1 MNDKRVQIWIALVA
15 GLALAGLLL
24 LAGRVAAS
32 PSPPVTSDTQ
42 FHAVHVTD
50 GWGSPWVPINQGET
64 ITFTHDLGGDQ
75 DDYAVEL
82 WFLDTD
88 DGLGINHRA
97 YGGLEFNGNWYGAHW
112 QNLTANTIQVYRQPN
127 DNAADLIRIRVWVP
141 PTAPDYDSGWLNMQQ
156 GQTITFSHNLGITST
171 DLTVGLWFSG
181 TARGIHHYGFGG
193 LAVDGPQYLL
203 GAHWHNLTDS
213 SVQVTRHDNDT
224 DVEQVRVIV
233 VHGDLPDYDSLV
245 ALGGWQSIAQ
255 GTVFTFTHNLNWNP
269 SMMLVGVECYDPIVG
284 GINLWLAGGNAKGWG
299 VPPNRGAKGANL
311 QNLTANTVEVYRWP
325 QDDVCPEARV
335 RIWKRSARVY
345 LPLVLSDYAPPL
357 AYDDGTAE
365 SYQSSATL
373 DSGFAVRFTAPG
385 ASAQLVGARYYL
397 NAAEDNH
404 PIQVHVW
411 DTDHV
416 DLITPFTATPPAG
429 TGWFDVDLSGH
440 NLTVSGDFYVG
451 FLYSEQHSDPS
462 LGVDTSSPDGCSYE
476 VPWIEMTGL
485 DYMIRAVAT
494 PQ

>member
-15 GLALAGLLL
+15 GLVLVALLL
-24 LAGRVAAS
+24 LASSAAADLPGPGPMS
-32 PSPPVTSDTQ
+32 PDPVTPYTGAPRIAQ
-42 FHAVHVTD
+42 AVSSWSS
-50 GWGSPWVPINQGET
+50 GWIT
-64 ITFTHDLGGDQ
+64 ITPGTMETLTHNLSGDP

-82 WFLDTD
+82 WFMDTD
-88 DGLGINHRA
+88 AGGYGINVRA
-97 YGGLEFNGNWYGAHW
+97 YGGLEAGGNYYGAIW
-112 QNLTANTIQVYRQPN
+112 QNLTSNTVQILRFADDTFADRVQVW
-127 DNAADLIRIRVWVP
+127 VWVP
-141 PTAPDYDSGWLNMQQ
+141 DPLPEYCSDWTSIAHGQTLVFTHSLGGDVDDYTVGLTFSSTLRGINHYAYGGIEINSGAYRGAYWHDVNTSTVSAFRYPNDLTAGQVRVCVTCPDPPDYDSGWV
-156 GQTITFSHNLGITST
+156 
-171 DLTVGLWFSG
+171 TV
-181 TARGIHHYGFGG
+181 T
-193 LAVDGPQYLL
+193 
-203 GAHWHNLTDS
+203 
-213 SVQVTRHDNDT
+213 
-224 DVEQVRVIV
+224 
-233 VHGDLPDYDSLV
+233 
-245 ALGGWQSIAQ
+245 Q
-255 GTVFTFTHNLNWNP
+255 GTVMTFTHGLGMNPNLYRVRLNAR
-269 SMMLVGVECYDPIVG
+269 SDGASV
-284 GINLWLAGGNAKGWG
+284 GINSICAGGMDDIGHPRG
-299 VPPNRGAKGANL
+299 VNWE
-311 QNLTANTVEVYRWP
+311 NLTADTINAFRRYEDEHADQV
-325 QDDVCPEARV
+325 RV
-335 RIWKRSARVY
+335 RIWLRGHRIY

-373 DSGFAVRFTAPG
+373 DSGFAVRFTTPG